1 MTIIE
6 TFMERHASLAEASVI
21 DRPDL
26 RDLIEEERGLTCG
39 VYGCGRAALHR
50 MFSPSDGEYTQ
61 ANAVLS
67 LLRGDMVEHLR
78 CAACY
83 HDEDTLIVE
92 HLCPCSEIA
101 TLDVRV
107 TGEMYRIIRRWFS
120 PDLWAELSGPRYS
133 TYRMCGACATE
144 TPSSGASPLR
154 EVRPGPG
161 DRAALNTLFSRARA
175 VGDRGWGRFR
185 DLMLLKP
192 DQVDTYTA
200 LWLTPVEDAVIPHA
214 MPPSAEEVLQVAAII
229 GEEVTDA
236 TERLQQARGWLSS
249 SADQKNSLL
258 EDADAGPL
266 SVEDQCELADLE
278 ASIRRYSALVGAYSS
293 LAESGQ
299 RLVAELSG

>member
-61 ANAVLS
+61 ANAVIS
-67 LLRGDMVEHLR
+67 LLRGDMVGHLR

-133 TYRMCGACATE
+133 TYRMCAACATE
-144 TPSSGASPLR
+144 TPSSGCIPSEGSPPR
-154 EVRPGPG
+154 ARRPGRVEHPVQQG
-161 DRAALNTLFSRARA
+161 QGGRRSRLGAIQ
-175 VGDRGWGRFR
+175 G
-185 DLMLLKP
+185 
-192 DQVDTYTA
+192 
-200 LWLTPVEDAVIPHA
+200 PHA
-214 MPPSAEEVLQVAAII
+214 AEARSGRHLHGPVA
-229 GEEVTDA
+229 D
-236 TERLQQARGWLSS
+236 S
-249 SADQKNSLL
+249 
-258 EDADAGPL
+258 
-266 SVEDQCELADLE
+266 C
-278 ASIRRYSALVGAYSS
+278 
-293 LAESGQ
+293 
-299 RLVAELSG
+299 